1 MGCTKCGTDLSSLH
15 LIVKD
20 IIRQLIDEG
29 KLQEGL
35 VDCTD
40 KRLWRDS
47 RVLTCDLLG
56 DAVCQLITNG
66 DICLVK
72 PEALTVEKQANG
84 SHKISLIMS
93 DGTTL
98 DTTARLTDGVLNS
111 VTYDAKTKIA
121 TFTTTNGDSYE
132 IKLDIPEPVEYTFTK
147 KDDGVYS
154 VAKNGKEL
162 LAINPGVLD
171 VKIKGDKLHVTNAA
185 GEVKQFDI
193 PMPTVTPTELTDN
206 NDGTGSVTYG
216 DTTLSVM
223 TRPTTATKA
232 EDGVVTITNANG
244 TTVEVPAIKVKAA
257 KEADGK
263 VVITNQ
269 DGSTVEIEKPA
280 EFDLSQHVDNKTV
293 RLKDGKLEVIK
304 EKCAI
309 VTNLNTL
316 EASDGNLKQLGISCF
331 TGAFNVADANTAIGA
346 PVEFGKTNVKKSD
359 AITTKEDITSGNQLD
374 FTGWQVA
381 TDREVHQYIYSRV
394 GDGVQSGWVRS
405 NDSGMNADGTL
416 KNPNDWGKWVYELNL
431 PEQPV
436 APAGLDCA
444 AIDALPERQWKKGT
458 ALLAKQDGE
467 CVRLVAF
474 DSIFQEIGVGITAD
488 KTNAFVN
495 EEYKVVVTV
504 SNTGEGK
511 NELTNLNIVGPA
523 NTADYEIKDV
533 TFTKSEADEVEQV
546 NNLTYNIRGLKKGGT
561 VVVKYTVVPKVLGN
575 YQFTA
580 AVNPNSALD
589 KDLGNNNATLILN
602 ARTKADPS
610 YAPSVDCPLIIAT
623 ELDSNTQ
630 LVQLHTERSGIKHVA
645 DTDVINYG
653 NLFANRE
660 TLKGLKIRLEN
671 ASTVVG
677 YRNKFSNVRSYIL
690 SNGKVSP
697 GYIPVGDAGLVYTS
711 AVAADADGIK
721 TGTDGYTFEN
731 GVLTITA
738 DVETF
743 AISCRP
749 QGSNCKWQNYMFS
762 TGLAPTTKTI
772 TASAVTGGTTTLEDV
787 YNKEVEDNNPN
798 IARINVVPSD
808 VTVSTTSVVRASVSR
823 DERATRVQKLVFR
836 VKAGTAASLNYTSTD
851 NYAVIHS
858 AGKTTITEN
867 SITVAADAKPTDSV
881 NTKYI
886 QVIVEE

>member
-154 VAKNGKEL
+154 VAKGGKEL

-206 NDGTGSVTYG
+206 NDGTGSVKYG
-216 DTTLSVM
+216 DTALPVM

-232 EDGVVTITNANG
+232 EDGVVTITNSNG

-269 DGSTVEIEKPA
+269 DGSTVEIEK
-280 EFDLSQHVDNKTV
+280 S
-293 RLKDGKLEVIK
+293 
-304 EKCAI
+304 
-309 VTNLNTL
+309 
-316 EASDGNLKQLGISCF
+316 S
-331 TGAFNVADANTAIGA
+331 
-346 PVEFGKTNVKKSD
+346 
-359 AITTKEDITSGNQLD
+359 
-374 FTGWQVA
+374 
-381 TDREVHQYIYSRV
+381 
-394 GDGVQSGWVRS
+394 
-405 NDSGMNADGTL
+405 
-416 KNPNDWGKWVYELNL
+416 
-431 PEQPV
+431 
-436 APAGLDCA
+436 GLDCA

-467 CVRLVAF
+467 CVRLAAF
-474 DSIFQEIGVGITAD
+474 DSIFQEVGVGITAD
-488 KTNAFVN
+488 KTNAFIN
-495 EEYKVVVTV
+495 EEYRVVVTV

-523 NTADYEIKDV
+523 NTSDYEIKDV

-602 ARTKADPS
+602 ARTKADPN
-610 YAPSVDCPLIIAT
+610 YTPSVDCPLVIAT

-630 LVQLHTERSGIKHVA
+630 LVQLRVVA
-645 DTDVINYG
+645 YSQRHQALAELTNYG

-660 TLKGLKIRLEN
+660 TLKGLRIRLEN

-677 YRNKFSNVRSYIL
+677 YREPYGDTPSYIV
-690 SNGKVSP
+690 SNGRVASGSVP
-697 GYIPVGDAGLVYTS
+697 RGDDPTTLVN
-711 AVAADADGIK
+711 ALVANADGVK
-721 TGTDGYTFEN
+721 AGTDGYTFEN
-731 GVLTITA
+731 GILTITA

-743 AISCRP
+743 AVSCRP

-762 TGLAPTTKTI
+762 TAIAPTSKTI
-772 TASAVTGGTTTLEDV
+772 TPSDVVGGTTALEDV
-787 YNKEVEDNNPN
+787 YEREGKVNNSD
-798 IARINVVPSD
+798 IARINVIPSD
-808 VTVSTTSVVRASVSR
+808 VTVSTTKAVRMSVSR
-823 DERATRVQKLVFR
+823 ITRATRVQKLVFR
-836 VKAGTAASLNYTSTD
+836 VKAGTAASLNYTSTN
-851 NYAVIHS
+851 NYAVTRS

-881 NTKYI
+881 NTQYI

>member
-147 KDDGVYS
+147 KDDGIYS

-206 NDGTGSVTYG
+206 NNGTGSVKYG
-216 DTTLSVM
+216 DTTLPVM

-257 KEADGK
+257 KEAGGK

-269 DGSTVEIEKPA
+269 DGSTVEIEK
-280 EFDLSQHVDNKTV
+280 S
-293 RLKDGKLEVIK
+293 
-304 EKCAI
+304 
-309 VTNLNTL
+309 
-316 EASDGNLKQLGISCF
+316 S
-331 TGAFNVADANTAIGA
+331 
-346 PVEFGKTNVKKSD
+346 
-359 AITTKEDITSGNQLD
+359 
-374 FTGWQVA
+374 
-381 TDREVHQYIYSRV
+381 
-394 GDGVQSGWVRS
+394 
-405 NDSGMNADGTL
+405 
-416 KNPNDWGKWVYELNL
+416 
-431 PEQPV
+431 
-436 APAGLDCA
+436 GLDCA

-523 NTADYEIKDV
+523 NTTDYEIKDV

-561 VVVKYTVVPKVLGN
+561 VIVKYTVVPKVLGN

-602 ARTKADPS
+602 ARTKADPN
-610 YAPSVDCPLIIAT
+610 YTPSVDCPLVIAT

-630 LVQLHTERSGIKHVA
+630 LVQLHTVAYSTRSQA
-645 DTDVINYG
+645 NAELTNYG

-677 YRNKFSNVRSYIL
+677 YKNPY
-690 SNGKVSP
+690 GDSP
-697 GYIPVGDAGLVYTS
+697 GYIVSNGRVSTASIPRGDISESQVNALLV
-711 AVAADADGIK
+711 DADSTK
-721 TGTDGYTFEN
+721 HGTDGYTFEN
-731 GVLTITA
+731 GVLTIT
-738 DVETF
+738 DDIEVF
-743 AISCRP
+743 AVSCRP
-749 QGSNCKWQNYMFS
+749 QGSNCKWQNYMFA
-762 TGLAPTTKTI
+762 TALVPTSKTI
-772 TASAVTGGTTTLEDV
+772 TPSDVVGGTTTLEDM
-787 YNKEVEDNNPN
+787 YDRENKNDNPD
-798 IARINVVPSD
+798 IARINVIPSD
-808 VTVSTTSVVRASVSR
+808 VTVSATRVVRASVAR
-823 DERATRVQKLVFR
+823 HNRATRAQKLVFR
-836 VKAGTAASLNYTSTD
+836 VKAGTAASLNYTSTG
-851 NYAVIHS
+851 NYAVTHS

>member
-93 DGTTL
+93 DGTKL

-206 NDGTGSVTYG
+206 NDGTGSVAYG
-216 DTTLSVM
+216 DTTLPVM

-232 EDGVVTITNANG
+232 EDGVVTITNSNG

-269 DGSTVEIEKPA
+269 DGSTVEIEK
-280 EFDLSQHVDNKTV
+280 S
-293 RLKDGKLEVIK
+293 
-304 EKCAI
+304 
-309 VTNLNTL
+309 
-316 EASDGNLKQLGISCF
+316 S
-331 TGAFNVADANTAIGA
+331 
-346 PVEFGKTNVKKSD
+346 
-359 AITTKEDITSGNQLD
+359 
-374 FTGWQVA
+374 
-381 TDREVHQYIYSRV
+381 
-394 GDGVQSGWVRS
+394 
-405 NDSGMNADGTL
+405 
-416 KNPNDWGKWVYELNL
+416 
-431 PEQPV
+431 
-436 APAGLDCA
+436 GLDCA
-444 AIDALPERQWKKGT
+444 AIDVLPERQWKKGT
-458 ALLAKQDGE
+458 TLLAKQDGE
-467 CVRLVAF
+467 CVRLAAF
-474 DSIFQEIGVGITAD
+474 DSIFQEVGVGITAD
-488 KTNAFVN
+488 KTNAFIN

-602 ARTKADPS
+602 ARTKADPN
-610 YAPSVDCPLIIAT
+610 YTPSVDCPLVIAT

-630 LVQLHTERSGIKHVA
+630 LVQLHTVA
-645 DTDVINYG
+645 YNTGSQANAELTNYG

-671 ASTVVG
+671 ASTIIG
-677 YRNKFSNVRSYIL
+677 YKKPYGDSSSYIV
-690 SNGKVSP
+690 SNGRVSTAS
-697 GYIPVGDAGLVYTS
+697 IPRGDISESQVNALLV
-711 AVAADADGIK
+711 DADTTK
-721 TGTDGYTFEN
+721 HGTDGYTFEN
-731 GVLTITA
+731 GVLTIT
-738 DVETF
+738 DDIEVF
-743 AISCRP
+743 AVSCRP
-749 QGSNCKWQNYMFS
+749 QGSNCKWQSYMFA
-762 TGLAPTTKTI
+762 TALAPTSKTI
-772 TASAVTGGTTTLEDV
+772 TPSDVVGGTTTLEDI
-787 YNKEVEDNNPN
+787 YDREGTINNPD
-798 IARINVVPSD
+798 IARINVIPSD
-808 VTVSTTSVVRASVSR
+808 VTVSATKVVRASVSR
-823 DERATRVQKLVFR
+823 HNRATRAQKLVFR

-851 NYAVIHS
+851 NYAVTRS

-881 NTKYI
+881 NTRYI

>member
-98 DTTARLTDGVLNS
+98 DTTAKLTDGVLNS

-206 NDGTGSVTYG
+206 NDGTGSVKYG

-232 EDGVVTITNANG
+232 EDGVVTITNSNG

-269 DGSTVEIEKPA
+269 DGSTVEIEK
-280 EFDLSQHVDNKTV
+280 S
-293 RLKDGKLEVIK
+293 
-304 EKCAI
+304 
-309 VTNLNTL
+309 
-316 EASDGNLKQLGISCF
+316 S
-331 TGAFNVADANTAIGA
+331 
-346 PVEFGKTNVKKSD
+346 
-359 AITTKEDITSGNQLD
+359 
-374 FTGWQVA
+374 
-381 TDREVHQYIYSRV
+381 
-394 GDGVQSGWVRS
+394 
-405 NDSGMNADGTL
+405 
-416 KNPNDWGKWVYELNL
+416 
-431 PEQPV
+431 
-436 APAGLDCA
+436 GLDCA

-495 EEYKVVVTV
+495 EEYRVVVTV

-589 KDLGNNNATLILN
+589 KDLGNNNVTLILN
-602 ARTKADPS
+602 ARTKADPN
-610 YAPSVDCPLIIAT
+610 YTPSVDCPLIIAT

-630 LVQLHTERSGIKHVA
+630 LSQLHTDIVDDKQYARTGLY
-645 DTDVINYG
+645 NYG

-660 TLKGLKIRLEN
+660 TLKGLKIKLEN

-677 YRNKFSNVRSYIL
+677 YRTPYSSTTSYIA
-690 SNGKVSP
+690 SNGRVTSSSTL
-697 GYIPVGDAGLVYTS
+697 YGDTSLSFNNGLNS
-711 AVAADADGIK
+711 LADGIK
-721 TGTDGYTFEN
+721 SGTDGFTFEN
-731 GVLTITA
+731 GVVTITEDIEA
-738 DVETF
+738 F

-749 QGSNCKWQNYMFS
+749 QGNNCRWQHYMLSTALAVNSKVITTSNVAGGNVSIVDIHEREENTSNDYSSHINVIPSSVTLIKNKIVN
-762 TGLAPTTKTI
+762 ATI
-772 TASAVTGGTTTLEDV
+772 TRK
-787 YNKEVEDNNPN
+787 N
-798 IARINVVPSD
+798 
-808 VTVSTTSVVRASVSR
+808 
-823 DERATRVQKLVFR
+823 RATNLQKLMFR

-851 NYAVIHS
+851 NYAVTHS

-867 SITVAADAKPTDSV
+867 SITIAADAKPTDSV

>member
-72 PEALTVEKQANG
+72 PEALTVEKQENG
-84 SHKISLIMS
+84 SHKISLLMS
-93 DGTTL
+93 DGTVL
-98 DTTARLTDGVLNS
+98 DTTARLADGVLNS

-121 TFTTTNGDSYE
+121 KFTTTNGDSYE
-132 IKLDIPEPVEYTFTK
+132 IKLDIPEPVEYTFTT
-147 KDDGVYS
+147 KDNGDIE
-154 VAKNGKEL
+154 VANGKKEV
-162 LAINPGVLD
+162 LATIPAIKVKAVKEADGD
-171 VKIKGDKLHVTNAA
+171 VV
-185 GEVKQFDI
+185 
-193 PMPTVTPTELTDN
+193 
-206 NDGTGSVTYG
+206 
-216 DTTLSVM
+216 
-223 TRPTTATKA
+223 
-232 EDGVVTITNANG
+232 ITNQDG
-244 TTVEVPAIKVKAA
+244 STVEVPAIKVKAA

-269 DGSTVEIEKPA
+269 DGTTVEIEKPA
-280 EFDLSQHVDNKTV
+280 EFDLSKHVDNKTV

-304 EKCAI
+304 EKCAT

-331 TGAFNVADANTAIGA
+331 TGVFNAAEASTAIGA
-346 PVEFGKTNVKKSD
+346 PVKFGETNVEKSD
-359 AITTKEDITSGNQLD
+359 AIATKEDITSGYQLD

-381 TDREVHQYIYSRV
+381 TGNEVHQYIYSRI

-431 PEQPV
+431 PEQP
-436 APAGLDCA
+436 APAAGLDCA
-444 AIDALPERQWKKGT
+444 AIDALPEKPWKKGT
-458 ALLAKQDGE
+458 VLLAKQDGE
-467 CVRLVAF
+467 CVRLAAF
-474 DSIFQEIGVGITAD
+474 DSIFQEVGVGITAD
-488 KTNAFVN
+488 KTNSFTN

-511 NELTNLNIVGPA
+511 NELTNLSIVGPA
-523 NTADYEIKDV
+523 NTEDYDIKDV

-546 NNLTYNIRGLKKGGT
+546 DNLTYNIRGLKKGGT
-561 VVVKYTVVPKVLGN
+561 VKVKYTVVPKVLGN

-602 ARTKADPS
+602 ARIKSDPT
-610 YAPSVDCPLIIAT
+610 YVPSVDCPLITAT
-623 ELDSNTQ
+623 ELDSNVVLQQ
-630 LVQLHTERSGIKHVA
+630 LKPAGKSNIDGVQRTVYTIDQLGTSNIFSRR
-645 DTDVINYG
+645 N
-653 NLFANRE
+653 
-660 TLKGLKIRLEN
+660 TLKGLRIRLDG

-677 YRNKFSNVRSYIL
+677 YSIAACRGQAAIVNGNTTASNL
-690 SNGKVSP
+690 VS
-697 GYIPVGDAGLVYTS
+697 GDDGCRIIGDHDFPKRGAG
-711 AVAADADGIK
+711 
-721 TGTDGYTFEN
+721 GYTFQDGILE
-731 GVLTITA
+731 ITA
-738 DVETF
+738 DVLSF
-743 AISCRP
+743 AFSCRP
-749 QGSNCKWQNYMFS
+749 VGNNCKWQSYSVFAVLPPE
-762 TGLAPTTKTI
+762 GLAITTSELVGATTAI
-772 TASAVTGGTTTLEDV
+772 TKQWRYA
-787 YNKEVEDNNPN
+787 KEVEYLSIPN
-798 IARINVVPSD
+798 KNSVQVIPSTDSYDKDTYVSHDVSRSEPAKVVD
-808 VTVSTTSVVRASVSR
+808 KLVVTVR
-823 DERATRVQKLVFR
+823 
-836 VKAGTAASLNYTSTD
+836 AGTAASLKYTSTD
-851 NYAVIHS
+851 NYAVTQVR
-858 AGKTTITEN
+858 GKTTVTDDT
-867 SITVAADAKPTDSV
+867 ITVAADAKATDSV
-881 NTKYI
+881 NTQYI

>member
-111 VTYDAKTKIA
+111 VTYDAKTKTA

-171 VKIKGDKLHVTNAA
+171 VKIQGDKLHVTNAA

-206 NDGTGSVTYG
+206 GDGTGSVKYG
-216 DTTLSVM
+216 DTTLPVM

-232 EDGVVTITNANG
+232 EDGVVTITNSNG

-269 DGSTVEIEKPA
+269 DGSTVEIEK
-280 EFDLSQHVDNKTV
+280 S
-293 RLKDGKLEVIK
+293 
-304 EKCAI
+304 
-309 VTNLNTL
+309 
-316 EASDGNLKQLGISCF
+316 S
-331 TGAFNVADANTAIGA
+331 
-346 PVEFGKTNVKKSD
+346 
-359 AITTKEDITSGNQLD
+359 
-374 FTGWQVA
+374 
-381 TDREVHQYIYSRV
+381 
-394 GDGVQSGWVRS
+394 
-405 NDSGMNADGTL
+405 
-416 KNPNDWGKWVYELNL
+416 
-431 PEQPV
+431 
-436 APAGLDCA
+436 GLDCA

-467 CVRLVAF
+467 CVRLAAF
-474 DSIFQEIGVGITAD
+474 DSIFQEVGVGITAD

-523 NTADYEIKDV
+523 NTTDYEIKDV

-602 ARTKADPS
+602 ARTKADPN
-610 YAPSVDCPLIIAT
+610 YTPSVDCPLVIAT

-630 LVQLHTERSGIKHVA
+630 LVQLHAVAYEKRSQA
-645 DTDVINYG
+645 NAELTNYG

-671 ASTVVG
+671 ASTIVG
-677 YRNKFSNVRSYIL
+677 YKNPYGS
-690 SNGKVSP
+690 SP
-697 GYIPVGDAGLVYTS
+697 GYIVSNGRVSTASIPRGDIDESQVNALLV
-711 AVAADADGIK
+711 DADSTK
-721 TGTDGYTFEN
+721 HGTDGYTFEN
-731 GVLTITA
+731 GVLTIT
-738 DVETF
+738 DDIEVF
-743 AISCRP
+743 AVSCRP
-749 QGSNCKWQNYMFS
+749 QGSNCKWQSYMFA
-762 TGLAPTTKTI
+762 TALTPTSKTI
-772 TASAVTGGTTTLEDV
+772 TPSDVVGGTTTLEDT
-787 YNKEVEDNNPN
+787 YDREGKINNPD
-798 IARINVVPSD
+798 IARINVIPND
-808 VTVSTTSVVRASVSR
+808 VTVSATRVVRASVAR
-823 DERATRVQKLVFR
+823 HNRATSAQKLIFR
-836 VKAGTAASLNYTSTD
+836 VKAGTAASLNYTSTG
-851 NYAVIHS
+851 NYAVTRS

-881 NTKYI
+881 NTRYI

>member
-98 DTTARLTDGVLNS
+98 DTTAKLTDGVLNS
-111 VTYDAKTKIA
+111 VTYDAKTKTA

-147 KDDGVYS
+147 KDDGIYS

-171 VKIKGDKLHVTNAA
+171 VKIQGDKLHVTNAA

-206 NDGTGSVTYG
+206 GDGTGSVKYG
-216 DTTLSVM
+216 DTTLPVM

-232 EDGVVTITNANG
+232 EDGVVTITNSNG

-269 DGSTVEIEKPA
+269 DGSTVEIEK
-280 EFDLSQHVDNKTV
+280 S
-293 RLKDGKLEVIK
+293 
-304 EKCAI
+304 
-309 VTNLNTL
+309 
-316 EASDGNLKQLGISCF
+316 S
-331 TGAFNVADANTAIGA
+331 
-346 PVEFGKTNVKKSD
+346 
-359 AITTKEDITSGNQLD
+359 
-374 FTGWQVA
+374 
-381 TDREVHQYIYSRV
+381 
-394 GDGVQSGWVRS
+394 
-405 NDSGMNADGTL
+405 
-416 KNPNDWGKWVYELNL
+416 
-431 PEQPV
+431 
-436 APAGLDCA
+436 GLDCA

-467 CVRLVAF
+467 CVRLAAF
-474 DSIFQEIGVGITAD
+474 DSIFQEVGVGITAD

-523 NTADYEIKDV
+523 NTTDYEIKDV

-602 ARTKADPS
+602 ARTKADPN
-610 YAPSVDCPLIIAT
+610 YTPSVDCPLVIAT

-630 LVQLHTERSGIKHVA
+630 LVQLHAVAYEKRSQA
-645 DTDVINYG
+645 DAELTNYG

-671 ASTVVG
+671 ASTIVG
-677 YRNKFSNVRSYIL
+677 YKNPYGS
-690 SNGKVSP
+690 SP
-697 GYIPVGDAGLVYTS
+697 GYIVSNGRVSTASIPRGDIDESQVNALLV
-711 AVAADADGIK
+711 DADSTK
-721 TGTDGYTFEN
+721 HGTDGYTFEN
-731 GVLTITA
+731 GVLTIT
-738 DVETF
+738 DDIEVF
-743 AISCRP
+743 AVSCRP
-749 QGSNCKWQNYMFS
+749 QGSNCKWQSYMFA
-762 TGLAPTTKTI
+762 TALTPTSKTI
-772 TASAVTGGTTTLEDV
+772 TPSDVVGGTTTLEDT
-787 YNKEVEDNNPN
+787 YDREGKINNPDV
-798 IARINVVPSD
+798 ARINVIPND
-808 VTVSTTSVVRASVSR
+808 VTVSATRVVRASVAR
-823 DERATRVQKLVFR
+823 HNRATSAQKLIFR
-836 VKAGTAASLNYTSTD
+836 VKAGTAASLNYTSTG
-851 NYAVIHS
+851 NYAVTRS

-881 NTKYI
+881 NTRYI